1 MIDKSFF
8 DRDIKELADELYADE
23 LKEYS
28 FEDPEVQLMVNRAC
42 DALNA
47 VNTSMRNF
55 GGIKIENLDIQK
67 MSDPEYELKFTI
79 DSILYFGLEVKK
91 FAYLGEGLE
100 TLKNKINVNPTYPEN
115 SAYDNAREILT
126 IKWFEYQMDNNLLK
140 PYPGKTIPKFISKN
154 KKKKRRTH

>member
-79 DSILYFGLEVKK
+79 DSILYFGL
-91 FAYLGEGLE
+91 
-100 TLKNKINVNPTYPEN
+100 
-115 SAYDNAREILT
+115 
-126 IKWFEYQMDNNLLK
+126 
-140 PYPGKTIPKFISKN
+140 
-154 KKKKRRTH
+154 